1 MRVCVS
7 TRDVRR
13 SVCTKESEC
22 CLWCTA
28 VTCLWSETNFP
39 WLSQPSCSFLQWG
52 ERLYRLNPPFC
63 LPATD
68 HQYSLL
74 LFTPTRQHT
83 APPILQEGPNTDMLH
98 VTRLVTRPSELQ
110 MSFDGERKQPKQP
123 NTQEFSSLLFHS
135 SLHSKLSFL
144 FTVIDVVI
152 VVVVLFFC
160 FSFSFFSSS
169 SESNKEKWTLD
180 GLLKLCNVKA
190 KQMCFC
196 YLCL

>member
-1 MRVCVS
+1 MYKRERVLSVVHGGDLPVV
-7 TRDVRR
+7 RDKLSLAFPTELFLPTVRR
-13 SVCTKESEC
+13 ETLQTKD
-22 CLWCTA
+22 
-28 VTCLWSETNFP
+28 P
-39 WLSQPSCSFLQWG
+39 
-52 ERLYRLNPPFC
+52 PPFC

-98 VTRLVTRPSELQ
+98 VTRLVTRLSELQ
-110 MSFDGERKQPKQP
+110 MSFDGERKQP

-160 FSFSFFSSS
+160 FVLFFFSPRLQNQIRKSGHWMDS
-169 SESNKEKWTLD
+169 
-180 GLLKLCNVKA
+180 
-190 KQMCFC
+190 
-196 YLCL
+196 